1 MSDEKRAKDAKVGD
15 EDYVAPVPPSGYVPG
30 LPEDELPAGQN
41 VGDRGEVI
49 PPPEEVLEQQAA
61 VVDQQRGGSGG
72 GASPDTAAA
81 GAEHEDR

>member
-1 MSDEKRAKDAKVGD
+1 MSDEDTLDDANVDD
-15 EDYVAPVPPSGYVPG
+15 EGYVAPVPPTGYIPG
-30 LPEDELPAGQN
+30 LAEEELPAGQN

-49 PPPEEVLEQQAA
+49 PPPEEILEVQREAA
-61 VVDQQRGGSGG
+61 ESAKGGG